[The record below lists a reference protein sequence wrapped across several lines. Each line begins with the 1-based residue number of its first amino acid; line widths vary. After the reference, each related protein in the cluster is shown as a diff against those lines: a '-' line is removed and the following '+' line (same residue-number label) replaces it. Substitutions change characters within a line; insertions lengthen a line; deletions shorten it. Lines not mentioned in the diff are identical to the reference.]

1 MDLIGGTLDPR
12 TRIVFNEGAEDLV
25 VRVDRT
31 GLAQLLTNLVTN
43 AAEASSAG
51 AYIAVT
57 IDASNLEGGA
67 ARALSLAPGLYCR
80 LLVEDNGPGIPA
92 DQLGKVFDPFFTTK
106 SQGKGTGLGL
116 SVVSGLAK
124 SWGGT
129 VSVESTLGFGTCFT
143 VYLPVAE
150 AQLQAAQ

>member
-1 MDLIGGTLDPR
+1 M
-12 TRIVFNEGAEDLV
+12 
-25 VRVDRT
+25 
-31 GLAQLLTNLVTN
+31 
-43 AAEASSAG
+43 
-51 AYIAVT
+51 
-57 IDASNLEGGA
+57 
-67 ARALSLAPGLYCR
+67 
-80 LLVEDNGPGIPA
+80 EDNGPGIPA

-143 VYLPVAE
+143 VYLPVAG